1 MRPPASSRHS
11 RRHCDEDDALLRFAL
26 SGRRRAVLC
35 LGILHLIR
43 RLCQFARGDDV
54 IFVSMTAQIMR
65 FARQA
70 ADHDAFLEEHADGR
84 WQIHADGLIN

>member
-1 MRPPASSRHS
+1 MLHVAR
-11 RRHCDEDDALLRFAL
+11 DEMCVAGK
-26 SGRRRAVLC
+26 SRAVENLV
-35 LGILHLIR
+35 LGVGELRVNIR

-70 ADHDAFLEEHADGR
+70 ADSCER
-84 WQIHADGLIN
+84 TR